1 MNEKDSVVFTDQNQ
15 ALLERPH
22 GEGRGGD
29 VVRHRQVYCHHKGGG
44 EGGEG
49 KEEEKKKA
57 VFWTTKSLAK
67 KSIIFLFICC
77 CLLCCKDKGL
87 FLLSFLSFSIFI
99 VVALEAGCGVWS
111 MMWQTT
117 RIRGKRWTRRS

>member
-1 MNEKDSVVFTDQNQ
+1 MNDKDSVVFTDQNQ

-67 KSIIFLFICC
+67 KVSFFCSYVVVCFVAKTKGFFCC
-77 CLLCCKDKGL
+77 PSYHFQYLLLWPLKL
-87 FLLSFLSFSIFI
+87 
-99 VVALEAGCGVWS
+99 VVEYG
-111 MMWQTT
+111 
-117 RIRGKRWTRRS
+117 R

>member
-1 MNEKDSVVFTDQNQ
+1 MNDKDSVVFTDQNQ

-49 KEEEKKKA
+49 KE
-57 VFWTTKSLAK
+57 
-67 KSIIFLFICC
+67 
-77 CLLCCKDKGL
+77 
-87 FLLSFLSFSIFI
+87 
-99 VVALEAGCGVWS
+99 
-111 MMWQTT
+111 
-117 RIRGKRWTRRS
+117 

>member
-1 MNEKDSVVFTDQNQ
+1 MKVTVVVSCVYGEQQ
-15 ALLERPH
+15 ERG
-22 GEGRGGD
+22 GEGREED
-29 VVRHRQVYCHHKGGG
+29 EVG
-44 EGGEG
+44 EGPGH
-49 KEEEKKKA
+49 
-57 VFWTTKSLAK
+57 WST
-67 KSIIFLFICC
+67 
-77 CLLCCKDKGL
+77 LLQRQRA